1 LVVGLEQVLNLRN
14 EGYVGD
20 GFEGGEVDDVIG
32 LEYVFADGLVD
43 DWGWLDINVI
53 VVVDVDWELAI
64 LDVKD
69 EVHML
74 NGIDEAVEFKL
85 KLVSDFR

>member
-14 EGYVGD
+14 KGYVSD
-20 GFEGGEVDDVIG
+20 GFKGREIDDVVG

-43 DWGWLDINVI
+43 DWGRFDIDVV
-53 VVVDVDWELAI
+53 VVVDVDWEFAI
-64 LDVKD
+64 LDVEN

-85 KLVSDFR
+85 KLVSNFR